1 MHPIN
6 QHHIKHLLAPNIT
19 FESLHGAFLITQRM
33 FIVGDVSIELFNIH
47 LFYQILIKDYQRSSV
62 VVKQQVLIF
71 SRFIQYFLES
81 FQLQKTN
88 ELRNDQTVIPDG
100 SSQNVTIVTMLL
112 GRQKV
117 TLLVHQE
124 MTRMAW

>member
-1 MHPIN
+1 
-6 QHHIKHLLAPNIT
+6 
-19 FESLHGAFLITQRM
+19 M
-33 FIVGDVSIELFNIH
+33 FIVGDVPIELFNIQ